1 MEGATKE
8 DIKERL
14 LPKNRTGSE
23 EEPAEFKS
31 WISEDDEDI
40 DEVKSKRGFTTGSL
54 NSNGKLDNNEDEKKF
69 PTEERKSEYNK
80 LDPQPMSSV
89 DTHSD
94 NATNA
99 PKSMN
104 IGVYTKK
111 RKKKTVW
118 IEIFDFL
125 VFCYEF
131 ILVMCVIGSGSIL
144 AAIPPSIYVF
154 WSLLYLGLQIIIE
167 KRGTTI
173 TIWTILMGVML
184 TTSVVF
190 LVLKIVFAILIRTNS
205 LTYNRRV
212 HLSLGIA
219 VTNDEIDAWLV
230 TKTFLADLVALIVSL
245 LLFIGWIIKG
255 RKVDDELGIN
265 KIEELKVTGARS
277 PTFWIGVWIFFIAM
291 AGIISPSII
300 LFVFVGKFY

>member
-8 DIKERL
+8 DIKELL

-31 WISEDDEDI
+31 WNSGDEEEI
-40 DEVKSKRGFTTGSL
+40 DEVKSKKGFINGSL
-54 NSNGKLDNNEDEKKF
+54 NSNQKLDLNEEEMKF
-69 PTEERKSEYNK
+69 PKEERKSEHIK
-80 LDPQPMSSV
+80 PDPQAISSA

-104 IGVYTKK
+104 IGAFTKK
-111 RKKKTVW
+111 KKKKTIWV
-118 IEIFDFL
+118 EIFDFL
-125 VFCYEF
+125 VFWYEF
-131 ILVMCVIGSGSIL
+131 ILVMWVIASGSIL

-190 LVLKIVFAILIRTNS
+190 LVLKIVFSILIRTDS

-230 TKTFLADLVALIVSL
+230 TKTFLADVVALIVSL

-255 RKVDDELGIN
+255 KNVDNELGIN
-265 KIEELKVTGARS
+265 RIEELKVTGARS

-300 LFVFVGKFY
+300 LFAFVGKFY